1 MFVKK
6 GKLKCIARPRYDP
19 TTGQFLGLYESLGF
33 IVVRQ
38 DPDRHFMDYGYCKK
52 NSKMLH
58 SYHKRR
64 IPSSFSGTLFS
75 LKVEACRLRILMLLF
90 LAVDY

>member
-6 GKLKCIARPRYDP
+6 GKLKCIAQPRYDP

-33 IVVRQ
+33 IAGRG
-38 DPDRHFMDYGYCKK
+38 DPDRHFMDYGYCKE
-52 NSKMLH
+52 NSKILC

-75 LKVEACRLRILMLLF
+75 LKV
-90 LAVDY
+90 